1 MRFISTSF
9 LRSFFLVKSISI
21 IVSAMVF
28 LLPCT
33 LYCAEQPQSP
43 EEGSSANVSMD
54 EVVVT
59 ASRYSEEIS
68 KVPADV
74 TVITTKDIQNST
86 ATNVPELLRSQ
97 AGIQVTD
104 ISGNQRDYKV
114 DIRGFGETAQANT
127 LVLVD
132 GRRVTQADLSGTDWF
147 LIPLERIERIEIVRG
162 GGGSVLYGDNATGGV
177 INIITKPGEK
187 TRIGA
192 EAAAGSY
199 KTFTGAVYGEGKT
212 DRLSYAVNG
221 DYFTTNGYRLNSGI
235 DAKNAG
241 GSINYFPS
249 ELITLNLSS
258 GYHKD
263 NTGLPGALTETN
275 LETLSRKDSVHP
287 NDYANT
293 EDYYFK
299 ATPEINF
306 WGDSLFKVDTSYR
319 KRDVFEFASFTGGDS
334 TGDTELSTIIVS
346 PQALLKFKLAGQFAN
361 RLTFGMD
368 YQHAKEEITNNLNLV
383 GFPPTTGF
391 PTLQK
396 TNYGYY
402 ALEEIDPFPNL
413 TLSGGYRYDQ
423 AKFEFSPSN
432 PSDVTDYEHAI
443 TAGVNYKFTGSSQ
456 AYFNYSRSFRY
467 PLLDELYNFQTNTIT
482 VLQPQSSNG
491 YELGVRHKLMERLR
505 AGVNLFEID
514 TDNEIFYDPIT
525 FQNSNLTG
533 TTKREGIEV
542 NFNFQAFD
550 WASVYATYTYTHTEI
565 EGGQFDGKKI
575 PGVPNHLGSI
585 GTTLQITKG
594 FTFDVVGYYVGG
606 RPFISDFNNAL
617 EEQND
622 YFLVNTKLR
631 YNWKYLTAYLNVN
644 NVTNRKYSEFGVV
657 TYSGQKAYYPSPET
671 NFLAGL
677 AVDF

>member
-1 MRFISTSF
+1 
-9 LRSFFLVKSISI
+9 
-21 IVSAMVF
+21 
-28 LLPCT
+28 
-33 LYCAEQPQSP
+33 
-43 EEGSSANVSMD
+43 
-54 EVVVT
+54 
-59 ASRYSEEIS
+59 
-68 KVPADV
+68 
-74 TVITTKDIQNST
+74 
-86 ATNVPELLRSQ
+86 
-97 AGIQVTD
+97 
-104 ISGNQRDYKV
+104 
-114 DIRGFGETAQANT
+114 
-127 LVLVD
+127 
-132 GRRVTQADLSGTDWF
+132 
-147 LIPLERIERIEIVRG
+147 
-162 GGGSVLYGDNATGGV
+162 
-177 INIITKPGEK
+177 
-187 TRIGA
+187 
-192 EAAAGSY
+192 
-199 KTFTGAVYGEGKT
+199 
-212 DRLSYAVNG
+212 VNG
-221 DYFTTNGYRLNSGI
+221 DYFTTNGYRLNSAI

-306 WGDSLFKVDTSYR
+306 WGDSLFKVDSSYR

-334 TGDTELSTIIVS
+334 TGDTRLSTMIVS
-346 PQALLKFKLAGQFAN
+346 PQALLKFNLAGQFAN

-368 YQHAKEEITNNLNLV
+368 YQHAKEEITNNLNYI
-383 GFPPTTGF
+383 GFPPTTGL

-396 TNYGYY
+396 TDYGYY
-402 ALEEIDPFPNL
+402 ALEEIDPFTNL

-432 PSDVTDYEHAI
+432 PSDVTDYEHAV
-443 TAGVNYKFTGSSQ
+443 TAGVNYKFADSSQ

-467 PLLDELYNFQTNTIT
+467 PLLDELYDFQFNTIT

-491 YELGVRHKLMERLR
+491 YELGIRHSLMKMLR
-505 AGVNLFEID
+505 ASVNLFKID

-525 FQNSNLTG
+525 FQNTNLPG
-533 TTKREGIEV
+533 TAKREGIEV
-542 NFNFQAFD
+542 NLNFQAFD

-565 EGGQFDGKKI
+565 ESGQFDGKKI
-575 PGVPNHLGSI
+575 PGVPNHLGTL
-585 GTTLQITKG
+585 GTTLQIAKG
-594 FTFDVVGYYVGG
+594 FTFDVVGYYVGE
-606 RPFISDFNNAL
+606 RPFISDFNNAI
-617 EEQND
+617 EEQDD

-631 YNWKYLTAYLNVN
+631 YNWKNLTAYLNVN

-671 NFLAGL
+671 NFLAGI